1 MDRRVTPTRRVTS
14 FTRGFPP
21 PLKQALNKFVLYGV
35 IGHLP
40 VECGERGM
48 RSSKEGED
56 LQYRLL
62 VNFELSCAV
71 FLIKENMTI
80 VFFFLRGHGNESCNL
95 IGS

>member
-14 FTRGFPP
+14 FTRGLPP
-21 PLKQALNKFVLYGV
+21 PLKQALNKFLLYGV

-56 LQYRLL
+56 LQLCC
-62 VNFELSCAV
+62 FPDKSKHDDC
-71 FLIKENMTI
+71 I
-80 VFFFLRGHGNESCNL
+80 FFSQRAR
-95 IGS
+95 

>member
-1 MDRRVTPTRRVTS
+1 MDRRATPTRRVTS
-14 FTRGFPP
+14 FTRGLPP
-21 PLKQALNKFVLYGV
+21 PLKQALNKIGPLRG

-40 VECGERGM
+40 VECRERGM

-56 LQYRLL
+56 LKYRFL

-71 FLIKENMTI
+71 FLIKVNMTI